1 MHYRERLKEW
11 INDHD
16 LKQKV
21 LAKELNISESV
32 ISNYLT
38 GRSQVHI
45 EMLVRMAKHFGVSV
59 DYLAGVT
66 DNPELPI
73 SLQKTEQQLVEA
85 FRTLTQQQK
94 ELILQNVQFMQEQN
108 RRE

>member
-38 GRSQVHI
+38 GRSQVPI
-45 EMLVRMAKHFGVSV
+45 EMLVKISQFFAVST
-59 DYLAGVT
+59 DYLLELDDRNYIEITGLT
-66 DNPELPI
+66 DTQLAHV
-73 SLQKTEQQLVEA
+73 QQIICDITD
-85 FRTLTQQQK
+85 RK
-94 ELILQNVQFMQEQN
+94 G
-108 RRE
+108 

>member
-11 INDHD
+11 IDDHD

-38 GRSQVHI
+38 GRSHVPV
-45 EMLVRMAKHFGVSV
+45 EMLVKMSEHFGVSV
-59 DYLAGVT
+59 DYLVGVT
-66 DNPELPI
+66 DDPTPLMRF
-73 SLQKTEQQLVEA
+73 SKTERQLVEA

-94 ELILQNVQFMQEQN
+94 ELILHNIQFMQEQN
-108 RRE
+108 QME